1 MPYYNQHIYSKLPK
15 IGTTIFTTMSNLAN
29 DHGAINLSQGFPDFD
44 VDERL
49 KHLAIKYIKKGPHQY
64 APMQGAL
71 PLREAIY
78 VKVNAMYNASYDV
91 EKEITITAGAT
102 QAIYTA
108 ISAIIKEN
116 DEVILFTPA
125 YDCYEPAIEICGGKP
140 VFIQLQAPDFAINW
154 EEVKKLISPKTRMI
168 IINSP
173 HNPTGSVL
181 TKRDFI
187 ALEKIISDTGIIVL
201 SDEVYEHL
209 VYDDHTPQSVVSY
222 PKLASSAI
230 AVFSFGKTF
239 HVTGWKLGY
248 VLAPENLM
256 HEFRKV
262 HQFNVFSCNHPF
274 QLAIA
279 EYIKDEENYLTLSA
293 FYNKKRKLF
302 LEMVNASRFKAVPSK
317 GTYFQLLNYEEI
329 SSLPDIEM
337 AKKMTIE
344 NKLASIPISVF
355 YHSKK
360 DPKFLRF
367 CFAKKDET
375 LKKAGEI
382 LTQL

>member
-1 MPYYNQHIYSKLPK
+1 
-15 IGTTIFTTMSNLAN
+15 
-29 DHGAINLSQGFPDFD
+29 
-44 VDERL
+44 
-49 KHLAIKYIKKGPHQY
+49 
-64 APMQGAL
+64 
-71 PLREAIY
+71 
-78 VKVNAMYNASYDV
+78 
-91 EKEITITAGAT
+91 
-102 QAIYTA
+102 
-108 ISAIIKEN
+108 
-116 DEVILFTPA
+116 
-125 YDCYEPAIEICGGKP
+125 
-140 VFIQLQAPDFAINW
+140 
-154 EEVKKLISPKTRMI
+154 MI

-181 TKRDFI
+181 TKKDFI

-279 EYIKDEENYLTLSA
+279 EYIKDEENYLKLSA

-302 LEMVNASRFKAVPSK
+302 IEMVNASRFKAVPSK

-355 YHSKK
+355 YHAKK
-360 DPKFLRF
+360 DQKFLRF

>member
-1 MPYYNQHIYSKLPK
+1 MPYYNHHIQSKLPK

-49 KHLAIKYIKKGPHQY
+49 KNLAIKYIKKGPHQY

-71 PLREAIY
+71 PLREAICE
-78 VKVNAMYNASYDV
+78 KVNTMYNASYDV

-108 ISAIIKEN
+108 ISALVKEN

-125 YDCYEPAIEICGGKP
+125 YDCYVPAIEICGGKP
-140 VFIQLQAPDFAINW
+140 VFFQLEGPDFAINW
-154 EEVKKLISPKTRMI
+154 EEVKKLINHKTRMI

-181 TKRDFI
+181 SKKDFL
-187 ALEKIISDTGIIVL
+187 ALENIVLEKDIIVL

-209 VYDDHTPQSVVSY
+209 VYDEYAPQSVVSY

-256 HEFRKV
+256 QEFRKV

-274 QLAIA
+274 QLAVA
-279 EYIKDEENYLTLSA
+279 EYIKDEENYMKLSA
-293 FYNKKRKLF
+293 FYDKKRKLF
-302 LEMVNASRFKAVPSK
+302 LEMINASRFKATPQK
-317 GTYFQLLNYEEI
+317 ELIFNY
-329 SSLPDIEM
+329 
-337 AKKMTIE
+337 
-344 NKLASIPISVF
+344 
-355 YHSKK
+355 
-360 DPKFLRF
+360 
-367 CFAKKDET
+367 
-375 LKKAGEI
+375 
-382 LTQL
+382 